1 MRIIKVKTCKTCPY
15 INEDDGGGHCG
26 SFTKCERSNIM
37 LHDWDGPED
46 FDIYE
51 GIHPDCKLEED
62 KAESKIPRRT
72 DQAFRFDA

>member
-1 MRIIKVKTCKTCPY
+1 
-15 INEDDGGGHCG
+15 
-26 SFTKCERSNIM
+26 M